1 MGNSWDCCGR
11 KSPCDHTEDETK
23 GLLHNSESKTST
35 KAGTEVGISPTS
47 EEEERHEEETKPGLD
62 VVVVTKQPTLK
73 VQTLKAQSSYSTTIS
88 MLQTEA
94 SVAAEVNHNVPPKT
108 ILAPEEMAILTIETT
123 EASIEA
129 GSSAIETTETKNA
142 VIQEIE
148 NITAKVSE
156 VPQDTTEAPVK
167 PVASPAKEDL
177 RGQHESLEKVDITA
191 VPTDDAGV
199 TATSPDSTVAPVEEV
214 AVEETAVKEAP
225 VVLVDSEK
233 NSSEPETLVEI
244 SDEKEMI
251 RTEELKDTIDVKH
264 DEAGPVLND
273 TGDILAVENNST
285 EPDSCI
291 LGQANEL
298 DVFEKSVTDVTAE
311 EELTKEAVTE
321 VEEKLLG
328 YSHSEMCELKQENSE
343 VSESQEHS
351 SSLVV
356 DITNGFSSGFENG
369 VVKDS
374 SNLKSEKEFI
384 ADVTVVKG
392 VPQKEDTIQK
402 PSEKLLDV
410 EIEEQLSSET
420 STHIHSTVKKDISEV
435 KDFVT
440 DRNEKVTDQ
449 VQEATEPNQ
458 NGLDS
463 TCSSVPSSPIEKTR
477 PTKSRSDSVAAEDT
491 VEVKANVIVLTEMI
505 SLEEVVED
513 AAETEA
519 QQTEENKEKQEEK
532 TSVAQE
538 NEGMEDTES
547 SETQKGEVLFS
558 SHKVEVE
565 LVPIRERD
573 RSVEEDPKVN
583 DESTD
588 LYLGAEEIEMGASE
602 DKPSKPLLELTI
614 PGVETR
620 CSLAQAVDILA
631 YSEREWKGNT
641 AKSAL
646 VRKGYNEMS
655 RSFSALRQVRGDN
668 YCALRATLYQV
679 LVTSTK
685 MPTWLQDEGFLLLP
699 EMIEA
704 REHLIGEW
712 VFPLECNW
720 GSEKQD
726 SVERLKNYL
735 ELLKKKWQAAAAAES
750 PEEKQSVCEHVFQGG
765 EEEYGLLE
773 ALKFLMLAKAVEL
786 HHNMVSDQE
795 VPVFCWLLF
804 ARDTSEN
811 PQTLLTNHLSQ
822 IGFTGGVEQ
831 VEMFLLGYALQHT
844 IQAFR
849 LYMTDTEEFV
859 THYPD
864 DHKQE
869 WPCVCI
875 VTEDDRHYNVP
886 VRRTV
891 QHQQRADIMMT

>member
-420 STHIHSTVKKDISEV
+420 STHIHS
-435 KDFVT
+435 
-440 DRNEKVTDQ
+440 
-449 VQEATEPNQ
+449 
-458 NGLDS
+458 
-463 TCSSVPSSPIEKTR
+463 
-477 PTKSRSDSVAAEDT
+477 DSVAAEDT

>member
-1 MGNSWDCCGR
+1 MWSNCCGQ
-11 KSPCDHTEDETK
+11 KSLCYHTEDETN
-23 GLLHNSESKTST
+23 GLLHNAESKTPI
-35 KAGTEVGISPTS
+35 KAGTEAGVSATS
-47 EEEERHEEETKPGLD
+47 EEEERHKEETKSGLD

-73 VQTLKAQSSYSTTIS
+73 VHKAQSSYTTTIS
-88 MLQTEA
+88 MLHTEA
-94 SVAAEVNHNVPPKT
+94 SVAADVNPNVPHKM

-123 EASIEA
+123 EASIEV
-129 GSSAIETTETKNA
+129 GSSAIEMTETKNE
-142 VIQEIE
+142 VVQEIE
-148 NITAKVSE
+148 NITAEVSE
-156 VPQDTTEAPVK
+156 VPQDTTEALVK
-167 PVASPAKEDL
+167 AVASLAKEDL
-177 RGQHESLEKVDITA
+177 RGQHDSLEKVDNTE

-199 TATSPDSTVAPVEEV
+199 PATSSDSTVAPVEKV
-214 AVEETAVKEAP
+214 AVEETPVKEAP

-233 NSSEPETLVEI
+233 NSSEPKTLVEI
-244 SDEKEMI
+244 SDEKEI
-251 RTEELKDTIDVKH
+251 IQTEELKDTIDVKH
-264 DEAGPVLND
+264 EEAGPVLND
-273 TGDILAVENNST
+273 TGDILVIENSST
-285 EPDSCI
+285 EPDWCI
-291 LGQANEL
+291 LGHSDVL
-298 DVFEKSVTDVTAE
+298 DDFEKSVTDVTAE
-311 EELTKEAVTE
+311 VELTKEAITE

-328 YSHSEMCELKQENSE
+328 DIHSEMSELKQENSE
-343 VSESQEHS
+343 VSESHEHS

-374 SNLKSEKEFI
+374 SNLKSDNEFI

-392 VPQKEDTIQK
+392 VPQKEDTVQK

-410 EIEEQLSSET
+410 EIEEQLSSEN

-440 DRNEKVTDQ
+440 DRNEKVTDH

-463 TCSSVPSSPIEKTR
+463 TCASVPSSPIEKTR
-477 PTKSRSDSVAAEDT
+477 PTESMSDSDAAEDT
-491 VEVKANVIVLTEMI
+491 VEVKDNVIALTEMI
-505 SLEEVVED
+505 SLEEVIKD
-513 AAETEA
+513 AAETEP

-532 TSVAQE
+532 ILVAQE
-538 NEGMEDTES
+538 NEGKEDTES

-565 LVPIRERD
+565 LIPIRETD
-573 RSVEEDPKVN
+573 RSVEEDPKVD
-583 DESTD
+583 DESAD
-588 LYLGAEEIEMGASE
+588 LYLGAEEIEMRASE

-655 RSFSALRQVRGDN
+655 RSFSSLRQVRGDN

-712 VFPLECNW
+712 VFPLECNR

-726 SVERLKNYL
+726 SVERMKNYL
-735 ELLKKKWQAAAAAES
+735 ELLKKKWQAAAAAEI

-773 ALKFLMLAKAVEL
+773 ALKFLMLAKAIEL

-844 IQAFR
+844 IQVFR

-891 QHQQRADIMMT
+891 QHQQRADIMMP